1 MKQSILI
8 ILLFSFFSFNS
19 CENVVDCIINVRPVL
34 SDKKLAIGGVNQYYS
49 EIISAQI
56 KNEPQDD
63 AYDYYFDVRG
73 EIPDGLE
80 VIIDYRDVYIEG
92 MPTKAGRYTFTVYL
106 DVDALNEYYYDENGN
121 ERFDDSLCTDNT
133 SKTYTIAIK

>member
-1 MKQSILI
+1 MKQFLLI
-8 ILLFSFFSFNS
+8 ILLFSFFTFNS

-49 EIISAQI
+49 EIISAEI
-56 KNEPQDD
+56 KNEPQDN

-73 EIPDGLE
+73 KIPDGLE
-80 VIIDYRDVYIEG
+80 VIIDYRDVFIEG
-92 MPTKAGRYTFTVYL
+92 MPTRAGRYTFTVYL

-121 ERFDDSLCTDNT
+121 QRFDDALCTDST

>member
-56 KNEPQDD
+56 KNEPQDN

-73 EIPDGLE
+73 KIPDGLE

-106 DVDALNEYYYDENGN
+106 DVDPLNEYYYDEYGN
-121 ERFDDSLCTDNT
+121 QRYDDSLCTDST